1 MFTAVLTAVLTAAL
15 TAILTWA
22 THPETSVS
30 APLDIASL
38 VQVADGAAEGGVPGR
53 ELTAA
58 VRIALLTASPVRG
71 ALFCSEAA
79 PPSA

>member
-1 MFTAVLTAVLTAAL
+1 M
-15 TAILTWA
+15 
-22 THPETSVS
+22 S